1 MAEDS
6 RPSWVLDVTDADFQT
21 TVDQQSTERLVLVD
35 FWAEWCGPCR
45 ALSPVLEA
53 LAAEYDG
60 RFILLK
66 ANTETT
72 QATAGQ
78 FGVSGIPA
86 VYAISSSEIVDSFQ
100 GALPEA
106 EIRQWLDRL
115 LDGDP
120 VAQAMELAESD
131 PSAAEAELQRIAQ
144 ASPQES
150 SVLLALADLQV
161 RIGKL
166 DEAARWIEQL
176 ESRGFL
182 EPDGERIKASI
193 VMRRA
198 SSIDLAEAQQAHASA
213 PDDLSAKLTLAQAQ
227 AGSSAY
233 GDALQ
238 TALEIVEADFGDH
251 REQARQL
258 MVHVFRVLPESDP
271 LTLDYRR
278 QLSMALH

>member
-1 MAEDS
+1 MAEDNS
-6 RPSWVLDVTDADFQT
+6 HSWVVDVNDADFQA
-21 TVDQQSTERLVLVD
+21 TVDQHSTERLVLVD
-35 FWAEWCGPCR
+35 FWAEWCAPCR
-45 ALSPVLEA
+45 ALSPVLES

-72 QATAGQ
+72 QAAAGQ

-86 VYAISSSEIVDSFQ
+86 VYAISSGEIVDSFQ

-106 EIRQWLDRL
+106 EIRQWINRL

-131 PSAAEAELQRIAQ
+131 PAAAEAELQRIAQ
-144 ASPQES
+144 ETQQEA
-150 SVLLALADLQV
+150 SVLLALADLQI

-166 DEAARWIEQL
+166 DEAAVWIEQL

-182 EPDGERIKASI
+182 EPEGERIKARI
-193 VMRRA
+193 ALART
-198 SSIDLAEAQQAHASA
+198 SSIDLAEAQKAHANA
-213 PDDLSAKLTLAQAQ
+213 PDDLSVKHQFAQAQ
-227 AGSSAY
+227 AGSAAFA
-233 GDALQ
+233 DALQ

-251 REQARQL
+251 RELARQL
-258 MVHVFRVLPESDP
+258 MVQIFRVLPESDP